1 MAEAYQRQSPLAHLH
16 LAAGSVV
23 GAPAPAKA
31 GVTLREHV
39 HRTMITMRGDA
50 TDDAFRSAVE
60 KTTGVAPPT
69 KALSV
74 ARKGKRAILW
84 MGPDEWLVVAPA
96 EERESLPGKLTDAL
110 AALHG
115 AAVEVG
121 ESMTVIALAGPRAR
135 DVLAKGCTI
144 DLHPGAFG
152 ADSVVRTLLA
162 KTGVILH
169 RTSVA
174 PSPQAPTY
182 EVYVHRSF
190 ADYAWRWLEDASL
203 EYGVAIAGG

>member
-1 MAEAYQRQSPLAHLH
+1 MAETYQRQSPLAHLQ
-16 LAAGSVV
+16 LAAAGTSVPEESGV
-23 GAPAPAKA
+23 VMREHAHRAM
-31 GVTLREHV
+31 VTLR
-39 HRTMITMRGDA
+39 GDA
-50 TDDAFRSAVE
+50 SDAAFRSAVE
-60 KTTGVAPPT
+60 ETVGVVPPT
-69 KALSV
+69 QALSAV
-74 ARKGKRAILW
+74 KKGQRTILW

-121 ESMTVIALAGPRAR
+121 ESMTVIALAGTRAR

-152 ADSVVRTLLA
+152 AESVVRTRLA

-169 RTSVA
+169 RTSDA

-203 EYGVAIAGG
+203 EYGVAIAGS